1 MSKVLVFC
9 IDALCASDV
18 ARMRRMPHFA
28 QILERG
34 ALVEKIEPVL
44 PALTYT
50 CHTSILTGTYAGRHG
65 IVHNEKMTRGGH
77 LDAPWYCMKSD
88 VRGKTLLDIARE
100 NGLTTCSLSWPV
112 SGGADYTMNMPM
124 IVPYSYQG
132 YQPQQWL
139 EHTATANLMDR
150 YFYKHGRYLMG
161 PTRSLDLFTMA
172 LALDIL
178 EDGPQPD
185 IMLIK
190 LCDLDSARH
199 TYGVES
205 AEAETQLRMHDE
217 QLGATGIVEKVTAD
231 RVYTIEGN
239 TSSAAGVVPNGG
251 CVRDKSYP
259 RNAKYIAGYG
269 RPNWDLVKEE
279 ESMPEMTQDKFNEMF
294 KVAMAAYRA
303 ELQDNDCGNFS
314 ADGRKFV
321 TESGLLVGGNTLPNG
336 EANFMWQDFLTREQ
350 FATVLYRFAQ
360 KFGLN

>member
-1 MSKVLVFC
+1 M
-9 IDALCASDV
+9 
-18 ARMRRMPHFA
+18 
-28 QILERG
+28 
-34 ALVEKIEPVL
+34 
-44 PALTYT
+44 
-50 CHTSILTGTYAGRHG
+50 
-65 IVHNEKMTRGGH
+65 
-77 LDAPWYCMKSD
+77 
-88 VRGKTLLDIARE
+88 
-100 NGLTTCSLSWPV
+100 
-112 SGGADYTMNMPM
+112 
-124 IVPYSYQG
+124 
-132 YQPQQWL
+132 
-139 EHTATANLMDR
+139 
-150 YFYKHGRYLMG
+150 
-161 PTRSLDLFTMA
+161 
-172 LALDIL
+172 
-178 EDGPQPD
+178 
-185 IMLIK
+185 
-190 LCDLDSARH
+190 
-199 TYGVES
+199 
-205 AEAETQLRMHDE
+205 
-217 QLGATGIVEKVTAD
+217 EKVTAD

-360 KFGLN
+360 KFGLS